1 MPLYFF
7 HIKEGD
13 EVLHD
18 KEGVDHPDLEAAR
31 AEAIEGIR
39 QIVGDAVMFG
49 SPLRLDREMHVVD
62 DAGETLLK
70 LIFRGVVDFNEGH

>member
-70 LIFRGVVDFNEGH
+70 FTFRGVVDFNEGR